1 MIAKPENLVKTDREF
16 CETGAPR
23 RVGRRALFRSAL
35 ALTAVI
41 AAMGHS
47 PYRQWKIYRKR
58 NLLILTS
65 RSDAPT
71 FPLGQ
76 RVAQVLA
83 THLPESHAQV
93 SRAPNTER
101 IASLISTRQMDVA
114 VLSLNDA
121 ATLFSGR
128 APFAEYGPVP
138 LRTIVVLGDYLLVC
152 REDFPA
158 LHAYLVAQTLIE
170 NRAELGLGVSSFEA
184 GQTSAE
190 DAVPTHR
197 GARAYFDGGPQPED

>member
-1 MIAKPENLVKTDREF
+1 MKTDREF

-71 FPLGQ
+71 FPLGE

-83 THLPESHAQV
+83 THLPASHAQV

-121 ATLFSGR
+121 AALFAGR

-158 LHAYLVAQTLIE
+158 LHAYLLAETLMQ
-170 NRAELGLGVSSFEA
+170 NRDELDVTVSSPDT
-184 GQTSAE
+184 GNISAE
-190 DAVPTHR
+190 GVVPAHR
-197 GARAYFDGGPQPED
+197 GARAYFDGRPPPDD

>member
-1 MIAKPENLVKTDREF
+1 VKTDRGVVEN
-16 CETGAPR
+16 GAPR
-23 RVGRRALFRSAL
+23 RVGRRALLRSAL

-41 AAMGHS
+41 AATGHS

-71 FPLGQ
+71 FPLGE
-76 RVAQVLA
+76 RVAEVLA

-121 ATLFSGR
+121 ARLLAGR
-128 APFAEYGPVP
+128 APFAEFGPVL

-158 LHAYLVAQTLIE
+158 LHAYLVAETLIE
-170 NRAELGLGVSSFEA
+170 NRAELGLGVSSLEA
-184 GQTSAE
+184 AQTSAE
-190 DAVPTHR
+190 DDVPTHR
-197 GARAYFDGGPQPED
+197 GARAYFDGGPQPKN